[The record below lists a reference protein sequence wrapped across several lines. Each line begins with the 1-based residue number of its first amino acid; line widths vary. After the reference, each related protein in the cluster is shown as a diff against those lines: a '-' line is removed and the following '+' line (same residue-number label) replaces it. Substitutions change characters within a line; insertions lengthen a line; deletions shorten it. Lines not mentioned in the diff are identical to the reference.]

1 MQVQKREVWI
11 DIAKFISIFLVVL
24 FHTNPHLDGYIFEIL
39 QLLRM
44 PAFFLIA
51 GMLFNIDKWNQFTEF
66 FKHRFSR
73 LIIPYIW
80 FSIGFYCLWLFIG
93 RNMVGAEE
101 LSIHPLI
108 PIKEFLLGKPSV
120 VLAPYWFITC
130 LFTMQLLFYCLKKWI
145 KHNYI
150 IILIAISCYLV
161 TICVDITDLPWCVDK
176 AFCYL
181 PFYVYAN
188 ILKEHKNSLVLN
200 KATHT
205 IVPTI
210 AALSILLVNSN
221 FISSAA
227 ISYLLYIISGFA
239 IMPAYIVL
247 CKRLATICTATP
259 IKNTIK
265 YVGDNNIIT
274 LALQNYIIGFI
285 KILAA
290 NLFAINIL
298 NTCYY
303 SINVI
308 ITLVTIICSMFCA
321 YLINKFTPFVIGKQT
336 IKEFL
341 CKQNT
346 PKH

>member
-1 MQVQKREVWI
+1 
-11 DIAKFISIFLVVL
+11 
-24 FHTNPHLDGYIFEIL
+24 
-39 QLLRM
+39 
-44 PAFFLIA
+44 
-51 GMLFNIDKWNQFTEF
+51 
-66 FKHRFSR
+66 
-73 LIIPYIW
+73 
-80 FSIGFYCLWLFIG
+80 
-93 RNMVGAEE
+93 
-101 LSIHPLI
+101 
-108 PIKEFLLGKPSV
+108 
-120 VLAPYWFITC
+120 
-130 LFTMQLLFYCLKKWI
+130 
-145 KHNYI
+145 
-150 IILIAISCYLV
+150 
-161 TICVDITDLPWCVDK
+161 
-176 AFCYL
+176 
-181 PFYVYAN
+181 
-188 ILKEHKNSLVLN
+188 
-200 KATHT
+200 
-205 IVPTI
+205 VPTI

-341 CKQNT
+341 FKQNT